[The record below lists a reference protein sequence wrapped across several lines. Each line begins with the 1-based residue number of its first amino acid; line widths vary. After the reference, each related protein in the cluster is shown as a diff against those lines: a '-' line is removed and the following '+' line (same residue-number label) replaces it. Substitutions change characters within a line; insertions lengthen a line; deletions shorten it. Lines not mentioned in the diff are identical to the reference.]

1 MTPAERKKA
10 LKGLER
16 RLFNVSDR
24 TDIRPIEHDLWHA
37 TCWQD
42 LYNEFC
48 RTEADGMLL
57 SVDRMIRFMEVVLP
71 GWYIESLSDAAA
83 GSPGSMALIGCQVQ
97 LTNGSATVA
106 RQGATRA
113 VALAAA
119 IVAGVRHEEAPRRRR
134 IRF

>member
-1 MTPAERKKA
+1 MTPVERKKA

-16 RLFNVSDR
+16 RLFNVSDK
-24 TDIRPIEHDLWHA
+24 TDHRPIEHDLWHA

-48 RTEADGMLL
+48 RTEADGMLR

-71 GWYIESLSDAAA
+71 GWFIDSLSDAAA
-83 GSPGSMALIGCQVQ
+83 GSPGQMALIGCQVR
-97 LTNGSATVA
+97 LSNGEASVA

-113 VALAAA
+113 IALAVA
-119 IVAGVRHEEAPRRRR
+119 IVAGVRDAEAPKRRR